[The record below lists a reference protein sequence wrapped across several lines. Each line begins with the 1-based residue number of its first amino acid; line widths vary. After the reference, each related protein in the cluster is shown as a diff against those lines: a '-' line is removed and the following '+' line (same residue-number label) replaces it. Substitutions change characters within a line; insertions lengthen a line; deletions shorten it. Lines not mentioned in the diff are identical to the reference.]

1 MIKVENFGKAVR
13 ITGSVEQIA
22 MEFESLARGVRN
34 AFCDTFGK
42 EDGSDL
48 YWTVLHYAEMD
59 EDERDRCAK
68 AALDR
73 AKEENPE
80 LFRKFEEKMAAGGTG
95 SGRAEVHT
103 EK

>member
-1 MIKVENFGKAVR
+1 
-13 ITGSVEQIA
+13 
-22 MEFESLARGVRN
+22 
-34 AFCDTFGK
+34 
-42 EDGSDL
+42 
-48 YWTVLHYAEMD
+48 MD

-80 LFRKFEEKMAAGGTG
+80 LFRKFEEKMAARGTG